1 MSIHF
6 ITGNPG
12 GGKGL
17 LSVQKICDE
26 LVNDERPI
34 ITNLPVRIEP
44 WVRVWRRFGKTHHKA
59 EIGFRQYLVQK
70 YGKDFGI
77 RERLFF
83 IEDQLVPEFFLWRR
97 GPDGKLFRLESKSV
111 SGIVEEYDT
120 TEAVNNGGVCYVTD
134 EAWRF
139 WNSRK
144 WQKTGT
150 GLQFYSAQHRHL
162 GDTWYIV
169 TQKTAQCD
177 KALHRVAQDFSVVT
191 NQGKLPLGMFNRP
204 DVFTVSVYDEAPTGT
219 RLDPIKRSVFRLDKK
234 GLGSCYDTSAGTGI
248 GGGSGADLNERKSG
262 LPWWGIL
269 VLLFLFCLGAW
280 KLPLLFGRLVTS
292 PLRGKPVPAQ
302 IATSDPVVADRISA
316 TAGRPGG
323 SPGAAPAS
331 LPDVLP
337 DPVYVTGSCV
347 LGGRLSVFLSDGR
360 ICEGADVQAFQS
372 GRAKIGGVWHERIPP
387 RKVGSGVPREAVT
400 QDPLPGVRVE
410 KETAPSVVIYFG
422 RRDEGKREVPEM
434 LYPVR

>member
-17 LSVQKICDE
+17 LAVQKICDE
-26 LVNDERPI
+26 LVHDERPI

-44 WVRVWRRFGKTHHKA
+44 WVRVWRRFGRTHHKP
-59 EIGFRQYLVQK
+59 EIGFRQYLLQK
-70 YGKDFGI
+70 HGKDFGI

-83 IEDQLVPEFFLWRR
+83 VEDEAVPEFFLWRR
-97 GPDGKLFRLESKSV
+97 GPDGKLFRLDSKSAG
-111 SGIVEEYDT
+111 GIVEEYDT
-120 TEAVNNGGVCYVTD
+120 TEAVRNGGVCYVTD

-204 DVFTVSVYDEAPTGT
+204 DVFTVSVYDEAPTGAK
-219 RLDPIKRSVFRLDKK
+219 LDPIKRSVFRLDKK

-248 GGGSGADLNERKSG
+248 GGGSGADLNERKTG

-269 VLLFLFCLGAW
+269 VLLLLFCLGAW

-292 PLRGKPVPAQ
+292 PLRGKSVPVQVGQADRVPADLTPP
-302 IATSDPVVADRISA
+302 IVDPSVSSESV
-316 TAGRPGG
+316 
-323 SPGAAPAS
+323 PA
-331 LPDVLP
+331 VLP
-337 DPVYVTGSCV
+337 EPVYVTGSCV

-360 ICEGADVQAFQS
+360 VCEGAEVQSFAN
-372 GRAKIGGVWHERIPP
+372 GRAKIGGVWHDRIPP
-387 RKVGSGVPREAVT
+387 RRIPSGVVRDPVS

-410 KETAPSVVIYFG
+410 TESAPSVLIYFG
-422 RRDEGKREVPEM
+422 RREESRRESPAM

>member
-17 LSVQKICDE
+17 LAVQKICDE
-26 LVNDERPI
+26 LINDERPV

-44 WVRVWRRFGKTHHKA
+44 WVRVWRRFGQTHHKA
-59 EIGFRQYLVQK
+59 EIGFREYLIK
-70 YGKDFGI
+70 KFGKDFGI
-77 RERLFF
+77 RDRLFF
-83 IEDQLVPEFFLWRR
+83 VEDQVVPEFFLWRR

-120 TEAVNNGGVCYVTD
+120 NDAVKNGGVCYVTD

-162 GDTWYIV
+162 GDTWFIV

-204 DVFTVSVYDEAPTGT
+204 DVFTVSVYDEAPTGA

-248 GGGSGADLNERKSG
+248 GGGSGADLNERKRG

-269 VLLFLFCLGAW
+269 VLLFLFCVAAW
-280 KLPLLFGRLVTS
+280 KLPLWFGLLVTS
-292 PLRGKPVPAQ
+292 PLKGKSGRVESSALSPVSGEAVGSSGPPAV
-302 IATSDPVVADRISA
+302 ALETVSPLSEPVF
-316 TAGRPGG
+316 
-323 SPGAAPAS
+323 
-331 LPDVLP
+331 
-337 DPVYVTGSCV
+337 VTGSCV
-347 LGGRLSVFLSDGR
+347 LDGRLSVFLSDGR
-360 ICEGADVQAFQS
+360 VCEGADIQAFVK
-372 GRAKIGGVWHERIPP
+372 GRAKIGGVWHDRIPP
-387 RKVGSGVPREAVT
+387 SRIPSGVLREPVS
-400 QDPLPGVRVE
+400 QDPLPGVRAE
-410 KETAPSVVIYFG
+410 KESAPSVLIYFG
-422 RRDEGKREVPEM
+422 RREEFKRDVPQM

>member
-44 WVRVWRRFGKTHHKA
+44 WVRVWRRFGKTNFKP
-59 EIGFRQYLVQK
+59 EIGFRQYLLQK

-83 IEDQLVPEFFLWRR
+83 IDDQVVPEFFLWRR
-97 GPDGKLFRLESKSV
+97 GPDGKLFCLESKSV
-111 SGIVEEYDT
+111 NGIVEEYDT
-120 TEAVNNGGVCYVTD
+120 TEAVKNGGVCYVTD

-162 GDTWYIV
+162 GDTWFIV

-204 DVFTVSVYDEAPTGT
+204 DVFTVSVYDEAPTGAK
-219 RLDPIKRSVFRLDKK
+219 LEPIKRSVFRLDKK

-269 VLLFLFCLGAW
+269 ILLFLFCLAAW
-280 KLPLLFGRLVTS
+280 KLPLVFGRLITS
-292 PLRGKPVPAQ
+292 PLRGNSPPVQAGLSVPGAMG
-302 IATSDPVVADRISA
+302 PVV
-316 TAGRPGG
+316 GPVVG
-323 SPGAAPAS
+323 PEPAPSVPEVA
-331 LPDVLP
+331 PE
-337 DPVYVTGSCV
+337 PVYVTGSCL

-360 ICEGADVQAFQS
+360 VCEGAEVQAFQS
-372 GRAKIGGVWHERIPP
+372 GRAKIGGVWHDRIPP
-387 RKVGSGVPREAVT
+387 AKVRSGVPREPVS

-422 RRDEGKREVPEM
+422 RREEPKREVPQM